1 MKSLAL
7 MALSSLTLAACTS
20 PVNPALVATINVPA
34 SLPSDHLPANPLAW
48 QVITSFVDQ
57 PHSTMATLY
66 GNDTAVQYARSNSGH
81 DYLAGSQLALVTWTQ
96 REDPRWFG
104 ANVPGHLQA
113 IEFLTVS
120 QALMPTGSAQP
131 KLVPSYSYQRF
142 EGSPLQ
148 SAASWNSTV
157 PDSRASFLL
166 SLQPSFFP

>member
-1 MKSLAL
+1 MKSLGL
-7 MALSSLTLAACTS
+7 IVLSSLALAACSS
-20 PVNPALVATINVPA
+20 PVNPTLIATINSPA
-34 SLPSDHLPANPLAW
+34 SLAADHLPANPFDW
-48 QVITSFVDQ
+48 QVITSFVDKA
-57 PHSTMATLY
+57 HSSMATLY

-81 DYLAGSQLALVTWTQ
+81 EYPAGSQLALITWTQ

-104 ANVPGHLQA
+104 ANVPDHLQSV
-113 IEFLTVS
+113 EFLAVS
-120 QALMPTGSAQP
+120 QALMPAGSAQP

-142 EGSPLQ
+142 EGSPLK